1 MDSNVL
7 ENAADQVSK
16 NSKEASAINNLPRFS
31 LSIPDKL
38 SLYTAYMPYIKNGG
52 LFVTTPVGIDANYK
66 LGQLV
71 LVDFKLSNNPV
82 ISFVGAIVWLCP
94 VSAAQRVSGIGVEL
108 PDDETSRKLRQNIES
123 TLGQALNSSRATH
136 IL

>member
-1 MDSNVL
+1 MEGNVL
-7 ENAADQVSK
+7 DAVANNVNS
-16 NSKEASAINNLPRFS
+16 NSKEASALNNLPRFS
-31 LSIPDKL
+31 LAIPDKL

-52 LFVTTPVGIDANYK
+52 LFVSTPVGVDTKYK

-71 LVDFKLSNNPV
+71 LIDFKLSNNPV
-82 ISFVGAIVWLCP
+82 ISFVGTVVWICP
-94 VSAAQRVSGIGVEL
+94 VSAAHRVSGLGVEL

-123 TLGQALNSSRATH
+123 SLGQALNSSRATH

>member
-1 MDSNVL
+1 MDVL
-7 ENAADQVSK
+7 ENK
-16 NSKEASAINNLPRFS
+16 SANAIDNLPKFN
-31 LSIPDKL
+31 LVIPDKL
-38 SLYTAYMPYIKNGG
+38 SLYTAYMPYVKNGG
-52 LFVTTPVGIDANYK
+52 LFIATPVGIEKSYT

-71 LVDFKLSNNPV
+71 LVEFKLNNNNP
-82 ISFVGAIVWLCP
+82 INFIGSIVWICP
-94 VSAAQRVSGIGVEL
+94 SSASHRVSGIGVEL